1 MTTIFHP
8 TPRVA
13 MLRDQAVAEA
23 QARSAWRRE
32 KIAFE
37 TRHRANLQIYVETRL
52 ALAEENARVQ
62 LIREKQLA
70 EAAAASMAGAAD
82 SSSESSSALTASAAS
97 AAAAWSTGSKTR
109 SGVSQQQHTPQLLTE
124 QAAHIAREVPRRTQK
139 VLSGNDDLVTSN
151 MSVGLPKGLAVF
163 MALLM
168 LHVPSIAVG
177 SLIAGIFLIRGH
189 RTRIGTAL
197 LGFSAILGALIL
209 FVIPW

>member
-1 MTTIFHP
+1 
-8 TPRVA
+8 
-13 MLRDQAVAEA
+13 
-23 QARSAWRRE
+23 
-32 KIAFE
+32 
-37 TRHRANLQIYVETRL
+37 
-52 ALAEENARVQ
+52 
-62 LIREKQLA
+62 
-70 EAAAASMAGAAD
+70 
-82 SSSESSSALTASAAS
+82 
-97 AAAAWSTGSKTR
+97 
-109 SGVSQQQHTPQLLTE
+109 
-124 QAAHIAREVPRRTQK
+124 
-139 VLSGNDDLVTSN
+139 